1 MLSFA
6 TTAIINLGL
15 LLIDDLVMEQ
25 LAYSFGVLVTGKEMP
40 APRFFLRSSTS
51 IDLVFYRSGVA
62 YLHGYCLLAK
72 VSTWSS
78 SYCWGL
84 ES

>member
-40 APRFFLRSSTS
+40 TRSFFLRNSTS
-51 IDLVFYRSGVA
+51 IDLVFYR
-62 YLHGYCLLAK
+62 
-72 VSTWSS
+72 
-78 SYCWGL
+78 
-84 ES
+84 

>member
-1 MLSFA
+1 MGEWVLDFA

-40 APRFFLRSSTS
+40 TRSVFLRNSTS
-51 IDLVFYRSGVA
+51 IYLVFYR
-62 YLHGYCLLAK
+62 
-72 VSTWSS
+72 
-78 SYCWGL
+78 
-84 ES
+84 

>member
-1 MLSFA
+1 MVGRVLDFA

-40 APRFFLRSSTS
+40 NRSFF
-51 IDLVFYRSGVA
+51 
-62 YLHGYCLLAK
+62 C
-72 VSTWSS
+72 
-78 SYCWGL
+78 
-84 ES
+84 